1 MKKIFPLSLHTF
13 RVLQHIGKCFQFFKP
28 EEFFLPH
35 GAAKV
40 EKQKSPPDKI
50 RKAAQMR
57 KLAVGGG
64 FEPPRGS

>member
-1 MKKIFPLSLHTF
+1 MFS
-13 RVLQHIGKCFQFFKP
+13 VLQTGGVFFAP
-28 EEFFLPH
+28 W
-35 GAAKV
+35 GAKV